1 MLLATLKEHLKR
13 WQEHFSKIFNQ
24 DDKAESKQE
33 MRNVKDNSENE
44 NEVNLDPP
52 TKFETRLTLT
62 QLKNGNAAG
71 LDDINPEVL
80 NVDPEI
86 TVEMLDPLSEKIW
99 KEEKIPEEWEEEL
112 IIKIPKKGDL
122 SNCNNG
128 RGITL
133 LSTPSKILTRVILNR
148 TQNTVEQHLCKEQA
162 GFSTHRSCV
171 DLINT
176 LRIILEQSL
185 ELQAIPYVTF
195 INFEKAFD
203 SVKREIMWLTLQSM
217 VFQGRLY
224 K

>member
-1 MLLATLKEHLKR
+1 VKTKSGMLLTTQKEHLKR

-33 MRNVKDNSENE
+33 MRNVKDNNSE

-52 TKFETRLTLT
+52 TKTETQLALT

-71 LDDINPEVL
+71 LDNINPEVL

-86 TVEMLDPLSEKIW
+86 TVEMLDPLSQKIR
-99 KEEKIPEEWEEEL
+99 KEDKIPEEWEEEL

-133 LSTPSKILTRVILNR
+133 LSTLSKILTRVILNSI
-148 TQNTVEQHLCKEQA
+148 QNTVEQHLCKEQA
-162 GFSTHRSCV
+162 GFSKHQSCC

-176 LRIILEQSL
+176 LRIILEQSV
-185 ELQAIPYVTF
+185 ELQAILYVTF
-195 INFEKAFD
+195 IDF
-203 SVKREIMWLTLQSM
+203 
-217 VFQGRLY
+217 
-224 K
+224 